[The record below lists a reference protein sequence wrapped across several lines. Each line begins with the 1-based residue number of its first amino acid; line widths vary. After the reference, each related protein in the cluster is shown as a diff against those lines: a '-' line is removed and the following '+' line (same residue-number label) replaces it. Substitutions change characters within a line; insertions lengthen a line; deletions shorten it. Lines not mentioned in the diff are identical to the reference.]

1 MEVWIIET
9 EDLIDYV
16 YRLDRSYKIPVI
28 EESAYERVKIKKKMA
43 LATVIMN
50 GNENPELIEG
60 FLKIADYFKA
70 LIIKKDDRFFVT
82 ADSILFILE
91 F

>member
-1 MEVWIIET
+1 
-9 EDLIDYV
+9 
-16 YRLDRSYKIPVI
+16 
-28 EESAYERVKIKKKMA
+28 MA

-82 ADSILFILE
+82 ADSILFAFSRSGTISKKSLEKTILGNCITPINHSLT
-91 F
+91 